1 MQDIQKLQFETDKFV
16 NKSNTGENDNY
27 NAFIELKKSFV
38 RKRNKLNR
46 LNAGTKFLAKPKL
59 AVDNLKEGLTQNE
72 AIERMQTMITNLQK
86 NQ

>member
-27 NAFIELKKSFV
+27 NAFIELKKYFV

-72 AIERMQTMITNLQK
+72 AIERMQTMITNLKK